1 MNKTTDI
8 HQSDIFE
15 REIFVQ
21 DSTVWKDI
29 FPNSLTKFQVLVF
42 SGINLIEE

>member
-1 MNKTTDI
+1 MLSWISVKNKTTDI

-21 DSTVWKDI
+21 DNTANRK
-29 FPNSLTKFQVLVF
+29 LF
-42 SGINLIEE
+42 SQIR